1 MITTSISPPR
11 SSSKLGELIV
21 LGMLSQLKHGKYF
34 LEDPTGF
41 VELDLSKT
49 VYHSGIFTGT

>member
-1 MITTSISPPR
+1 M
-11 SSSKLGELIV
+11 

-49 VYHSGIFTGT
+49 VYHSGIFTGTIKVSD